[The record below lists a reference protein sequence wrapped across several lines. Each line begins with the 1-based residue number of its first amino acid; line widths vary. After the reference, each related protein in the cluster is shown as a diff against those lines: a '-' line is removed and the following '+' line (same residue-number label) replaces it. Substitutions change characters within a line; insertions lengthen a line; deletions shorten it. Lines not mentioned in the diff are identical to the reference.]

1 MVTGVNAA
9 GDLTLPAQ
17 VAYRYRQLFGP
28 EDDVEMEISST
39 ESANGMTQWIVIV
52 IQSSQNVVAKELETL
67 RNESKAMKGLRDA
80 MGTKEYNRK
89 VFKKVFYDDIEHL
102 RAVPELWKTRTAPV
116 SVDLTKLD
124 LVEDTKLIEEDH
136 KIWTIAQCA
145 QIFLEWYIL
154 CNTYHSWSDIM

>member
-1 MVTGVNAA
+1 M
-9 GDLTLPAQ
+9 
-17 VAYRYRQLFGP
+17 
-28 EDDVEMEISST
+28 
-39 ESANGMTQWIVIV
+39 IV